1 MPSTY
6 DMNEDMLAIANNLSH
21 LNIDVSG
28 SVNQLVDKDIVK
40 WYEDRF
46 ATLRAD
52 GVPEAIPLY
61 LKKLQLRRD
70 VNDITKTFI
79 IMQSSQAM

>member
-6 DMNEDMLAIANNLSH
+6 DMNKDMLAIANDLSH

-28 SVNQLVDKDIVK
+28 SANQLVDKDVVK

-46 ATLRAD
+46 AMLRAD
-52 GVPEAIPLY
+52 GVPGAIPLY

-70 VNDITKTFI
+70 VNDITKTYI